1 MMLAV
6 RGEQLDEKT
15 TQTLCRASGASE
27 LEVAENGLLWLFN
40 ATPSAAFSDA
50 CQTMRLDWACMPAA
64 RRSLADFG
72 LFITDMDS
80 TLINIECIDE
90 IAALHGR
97 GSEVTRITEA
107 AMRGEIDFAESL
119 HQRVQALA
127 GLPEQALDQVYTQR
141 LQLNPGATQLM
152 SALRATGA
160 YTILVSGGFT
170 FFTDRLQEKLGFDET
185 HANQLE
191 VVNGRLTGR
200 LSGPVIDAAA
210 KGRCLRDARDKLG
223 LDADRTIAVGDGA
236 NDLQMLDAAGFAVAY
251 RGKQILR
258 AVTDCWLEFG
268 PLDAIVEFLT
278 PRLVKA
284 PRDAV

>member
-1 MMLAV
+1 MILAI

-15 TQTLCRASGASE
+15 TQTLCRACGASE
-27 LEVAENGLLWLFN
+27 LEVADNGLVWLFN
-40 ATPSAAFSDA
+40 ATPSAAFLNM

-64 RRSLADFG
+64 RHSLTDFG

-90 IAALHGR
+90 IAALQGR
-97 GSEVTRITEA
+97 GREVTRITEA

-119 HQRVQALA
+119 HQRVQALS
-127 GLPEQALDQVYTQR
+127 GLPEQALEQVFTQR
-141 LQLNPGATQLM
+141 LQLNPGAAQLM
-152 SALRATGA
+152 NSLRKAGT

-170 FFTDRLQEKLGFDET
+170 FFTDRLKQQLGFDEA

-191 VVNGRLTGR
+191 VVDGRLTGR
-200 LSGPVIDAAA
+200 LSGSVIDAAA
-210 KGRCLRDARDKLG
+210 KGRCLRAARDKLG

-258 AVTDCWLEFG
+258 GVANCWLEFG
-268 PLDAIVEFLT
+268 PLDAIVDFLT
-278 PRLVKA
+278 PPSTKGSRY
-284 PRDAV
+284 AV